1 MKRSVSIFRRR
12 NFRLLAAFCVAAA
25 GFALAATSW
34 QHSVERPDAEAMRLA
49 AARAAR
55 WFDIVGAAKARRGV
69 VSDARTGA
77 AYRGMLGNDWSP
89 ITTTLG
95 SLEAKEIA
103 ANPAFASLVVRWL
116 DDADIHAGDR
126 VGVTLSGSFPS
137 LAICVFAALK
147 TLGITATV
155 VSSVGA
161 SSYGANQPDATW
173 IDIES
178 WLAAGDA
185 SFDFRSVL
193 VTIGAEGDAG
203 GGLSD
208 EGIEEARLA
217 ARRNGIELYEPESL
231 EEAIATKT
239 ALFERSD
246 IELLI
251 NIGGNQASLGACPHA
266 STIRNGYHRSTGFC
280 RHRDRGVMF
289 RLAEKGIPYIHIIDI
304 KDLARRYCISADG
317 GEGAGSCLFAE
328 MHANR
333 MAVIAALILI
343 AFFIIMCYN
352 TIK

>member
-1 MKRSVSIFRRR
+1 MKRPASILTRR
-12 NFRLLAAFCVAAA
+12 NVRLLAAFCVAAA
-25 GFALAATSW
+25 GLALAETRW

-55 WFDIVGAAKARRGV
+55 WFDIVGAVKEHRGIA
-69 VSDARTGA
+69 SDAQTRIRH
-77 AYRGMLGNDWSP
+77 RGMLGSDWSP

-95 SLEAKEIA
+95 SLEAKELA
-103 ANPAFASLVVRWL
+103 ANPEFAALVVRWL
-116 DDADIHAGDR
+116 DDAGIHAGDR

-147 TLGITATV
+147 TRWITATV

-178 WLAAGDA
+178 WLAAEDA
-185 SFDFRSVL
+185 SFDFRSAL

-208 EGIEEARLA
+208 EGIEEIRLA

-231 EEAIATKT
+231 EESIATKT
-239 ALFERSD
+239 AFFERSNID
-246 IELLI
+246 LLI

-266 STIRNGYHRSTGFC
+266 STIRNGYHRATDSCG
-280 RHRDRGVMF
+280 HGDRGVMS
-289 RLAEKGIPYIHIIDI
+289 RLAERGIPYIHIIDI
-304 KDLARRYCISADG
+304 RDLAHRYCISTDG
-317 GEGAGSCLFAE
+317 GAGPGSCLYNE
-328 MHANR
+328 VRANR
-333 MAVIAALILI
+333 MAVIATLVLI
-343 AFFIIMCYN
+343 AFFLIM
-352 TIK
+352 